1 VKISLLYWSI
11 PALPSY
17 SGVLASDRIAVVY
30 LIPEHGLLDKVT
42 SRLGCFLCTS
52 ELISAKEDAEVL
64 RLPIP
69 ISATSTYRPT
79 LHYYCEVTASDVTA
93 EIDFIPVSLQIPI
106 CKSLDRS
113 KQ

>member
-1 VKISLLYWSI
+1 VKISLLYWLI
-11 PALPSY
+11 PALPYY

-42 SRLGCFLCTS
+42 SRLGCFLCIS

-69 ISATSTYRPT
+69 ISATSTYSPT
-79 LHYYCEVTASDVTA
+79 LHYHCEVTALGRIAQV
-93 EIDFIPVSLQIPI
+93 DFVPVHL
-106 CKSLDRS
+106 
-113 KQ
+113 